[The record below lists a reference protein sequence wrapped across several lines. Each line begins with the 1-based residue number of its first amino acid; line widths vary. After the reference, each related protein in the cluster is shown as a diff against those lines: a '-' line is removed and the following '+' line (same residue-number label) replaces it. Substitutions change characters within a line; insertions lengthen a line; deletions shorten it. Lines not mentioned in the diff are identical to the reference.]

1 MSEELQA
8 RRAAAVE
15 LLELHDEL
23 DRLDEELR
31 VQKIATR
38 VTTLVS
44 IALAVPLLIVL
55 FINDVRFFLAYPT
68 VFVVILGVI
77 LGVLT
82 VERRGLEEEREV
94 LRGRIRQME
103 DVA

>member
-1 MSEELQA
+1 
-8 RRAAAVE
+8 
-15 LLELHDEL
+15 
-23 DRLDEELR
+23 
-31 VQKIATR
+31 
-38 VTTLVS
+38 
-44 IALAVPLLIVL
+44 
-55 FINDVRFFLAYPT
+55 
-68 VFVVILGVI
+68 VI